1 MVRSYITWILIYPG
15 HCGKLCA
22 KMNTNYLAI
31 DYPGVGRSL
40 IFLGFHFVLF
50 FLILLGTESNQA
62 NRARR
67 RGVTGRRMDVD
78 PMEDMDDEPGQDSD
92 VRAETKR
99 VLETPL
105 PDLVKEDILVLKQVV
120 VQIRL
125 SLFLVLLWWFLLLSC
140 F

>member
-1 MVRSYITWILIYPG
+1 
-15 HCGKLCA
+15 
-22 KMNTNYLAI
+22 MNTNYLAI

-67 RGVTGRRMDVD
+67 RVVTGMRMDVD